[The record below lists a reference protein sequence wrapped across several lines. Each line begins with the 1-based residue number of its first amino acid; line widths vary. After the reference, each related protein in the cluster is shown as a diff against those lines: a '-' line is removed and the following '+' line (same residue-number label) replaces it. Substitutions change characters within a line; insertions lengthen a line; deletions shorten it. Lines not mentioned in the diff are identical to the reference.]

1 MINRRL
7 TAAFM
12 AGALCLT
19 SLCGAS
25 MAETAQAPADAQS
38 TQESAES
45 ALETYEFPA
54 MGMNVGVPQSLLDR
68 VNQGEVTLLVDTFG
82 TDDGSALQY
91 GMLSWSTILESTQ
104 SNDGTEM
111 NWILSSFGVH
121 GVYQSEI
128 VDQLDE
134 LTGCDT
140 HVKLGESA
148 DGAYQYYLSTLSTAD
163 AELVAE
169 LRQTQVDITAMEP
182 FQPSVSEE
190 ASDSVFTGASVGEFT
205 TQDINGKT
213 YTQAMFA
220 DYDLTLVNVFTTW
233 CNPCVK
239 EIPDLEKLH
248 QAMADQGVNVV
259 GVVLDVLD
267 EKGEI
272 QQDCLEKARQ
282 LAEET
287 GATYPFLLPDS
298 TYMNDCLT
306 GISAFPH
313 TFFVD
318 KNGFIVG
325 DTYSGSGSLEDWT
338 EAVKKELANL
348 KART

>member
-1 MINRRL
+1 
-7 TAAFM
+7 M
-12 AGALCLT
+12 AGALCFT

-25 MAETAQAPADAQS
+25 MAETSQAPADAQS
-38 TQESAES
+38 PQESAAS
-45 ALETYEFPA
+45 ALETYEFPFPA
-54 MGMNVGVPQSLLDR
+54 MGMNVGLPKSLLDR

-91 GMLSWSTILESTQ
+91 GTLSWNTILVSTQ
-104 SNDGTEM
+104 ANDGAEM
-111 NWILSSFGVH
+111 NWVLSSFGVH

-134 LTGCDT
+134 LTGCDI
-140 HVKLGESA
+140 HEKLGESA

-163 AELVAE
+163 AALVAE

-182 FQPSVSEE
+182 YQPSVSEE
-190 ASDSVFTGASVGEFT
+190 ASNSVFTGASVGEFT
-205 TQDINGKT
+205 TQDVNGNT

-248 QAMADQGVNVV
+248 QAVADQGVNVV

-272 QQDCLEKARQ
+272 QQECLEKARL
-282 LAEET
+282 LAEQT

-306 GISAFPH
+306 GIEAFPH

-325 DTYSGSGSLEDWT
+325 DTYSGSGSLEDWM
-338 EAVKKELANL
+338 EAVEKELANL
-348 KART
+348 KGGV